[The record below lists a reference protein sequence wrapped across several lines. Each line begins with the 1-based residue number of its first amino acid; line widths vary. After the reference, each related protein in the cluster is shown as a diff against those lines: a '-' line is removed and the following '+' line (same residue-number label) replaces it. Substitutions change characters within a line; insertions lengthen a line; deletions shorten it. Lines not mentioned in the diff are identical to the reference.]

1 VGSVSKRAL
10 VLTVCCAT
18 LVTSSAR
25 AANAA
30 EASVDIRKVDSSS
43 FPEVTVTVAVKAA
56 DQLTE
61 DDLQL
66 AVGGSAVEDVE
77 LRSLAESGQ
86 QVDVVLVIDTSGSME
101 GEALASAVAAALRFV
116 TTLPDEIRVGIL
128 TFSDQARVLQPITEN
143 HSEALES
150 LGRLKARGETALYDA
165 LGSAARMFSGPAQRN
180 IVLLSDG
187 GDTASQSGLKSA
199 TAAARA
205 AGATVYA
212 VGLDTPETDVA
223 SLRSIAQATAGR
235 YSPAAAARLA
245 TIYQGLAT
253 ELSNQYL
260 VSYQSSRKWHGQ
272 VTLSVSAFGVA
283 DTALVLFPKIEAPPP
298 PSQPSAEPEGVP
310 LLAKGWGL
318 AVVLGLCFAAV
329 FAIMLMLLGAGVRTR
344 RDRELAKR
352 MAAGA
357 SVPVP
362 HDVRRTDERNIASW
376 IPHVFVRAGNSLA
389 DAGGFGTE
397 LDSKLERAG
406 LPLRA
411 GEFIAGTAVV
421 AVVGAMLG
429 TLLFG
434 ALVPGLLLAGIAAA
448 IPSILL
454 AIAVRRRV
462 ARLHGQLADVLMI
475 LASSLRSGHSF
486 FQALD
491 MVAKEIGD
499 PTRPSPRRGDER
511 ARRPNR
517 ERRLQVGRSCG
528 QHPAGSRRKP
538 RGGSRHSRRHC
549 ARARH
554 HPSSD
559 RRVDGRGQA
568 VGGGSHRPPDRGR
581 PVHLE
586 GQPQLHEPAVQYP
599 DRTGHD
605 RGRHRLADDRDHV
618 DEEGREDRCLACIC
632 PLLWSLPS
640 APSRWAA

>member
-1 VGSVSKRAL
+1 MGSVSKRAL
-10 VLTVCCAT
+10 VLTVCCAM
-18 LVTSSAR
+18 LVTGSAR

-43 FPEVTVTVAVKAA
+43 FPEVTVTVAVKA
-56 DQLTE
+56 DDRLTE

-77 LRSLAESGQ
+77 LHSLAESGQ

-101 GEALASAVAAALRFV
+101 GDALASAVAAALRFV
-116 TTLPDEIRVGIL
+116 TTLPDEIRLGIL
-128 TFSDQARVLQPITEN
+128 TFSDRARVLQPVSDD
-143 HSEALES
+143 HAQALEALGTLE
-150 LGRLKARGETALYDA
+150 ARGETALYDA
-165 LGSAARMFSGPAQRN
+165 LGAAARMFSGTAQRN

-187 GDTASQSGLKSA
+187 GDTASHSGLKSA
-199 TAAARA
+199 TAAARS

-212 VGLDTPETDVA
+212 VGLNTPDTDVA
-223 SLRSIAQATAGR
+223 ALRSIAQATAGR
-235 YSPAAAARLA
+235 YSPAATARLT
-245 TIYQGLAT
+245 TIYQDLAT

-260 VSYQSSRKWHGQ
+260 VSYLSSRKWHGQ

-298 PSQPSAEPEGVP
+298 PSQPSTKPEGKP

-318 AVVLGLCFAAV
+318 AVALALCFAAV
-329 FAIMLMLLGAGVRTR
+329 FAIMFMLLGAGVRTR

-362 HDVRRTDERNIASW
+362 HDVRQIHERNIASW
-376 IPHVFVRAGNSLA
+376 IPHVFVRAAERAA

-454 AIAVRRRV
+454 SIAVRRRI

-475 LASSLRSGHSF
+475 LASSLRAGHSF

-499 PTRPSPRRGDER
+499 PAAEEFNRVVAEIRLGRPLDEAMNGLADR
-511 ARRPNR
+511 IGSDDFKWAVLAVNIQREVGGNLAEVLDTVADTVR
-517 ERRLQVGRSCG
+517 ERDTIRRQIDVLTAEGKLSVAVLTALPIGVGLYIWKVNPSYMNLLFTTRIG
-528 QHPAGSRRKP
+528 LGMTAVATGLLMIGIMWMRKVVKI
-538 RGGSRHSRRHC
+538 
-549 ARARH
+549 
-554 HPSSD
+554 D
-559 RRVDGRGQA
+559 V
-568 VGGGSHRPPDRGR
+568 
-581 PVHLE
+581 
-586 GQPQLHEPAVQYP
+586 
-599 DRTGHD
+599 
-605 RGRHRLADDRDHV
+605 
-618 DEEGREDRCLACIC
+618 
-632 PLLWSLPS
+632 
-640 APSRWAA
+640 